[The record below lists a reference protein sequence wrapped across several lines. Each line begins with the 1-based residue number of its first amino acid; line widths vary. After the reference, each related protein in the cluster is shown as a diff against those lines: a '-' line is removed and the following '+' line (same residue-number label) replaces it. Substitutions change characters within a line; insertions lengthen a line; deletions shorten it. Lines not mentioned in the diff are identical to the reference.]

1 MNKIKIA
8 IDLDDTLVPTVEL
21 LVKEMFKDKS
31 FPAFRGYQSIKDFTY
46 EEEVALYQY
55 IRQTLNKQEIAEF
68 KPISG
73 SVSAIK
79 KLSKDFELYIL
90 TARNTD
96 IKNHTQT
103 WVKHHYPKIFKDII
117 FSKYV
122 IEGKFVKTKGEICKE
137 MGISLIVDDNL
148 EYITDCDKHGIK
160 TILFDYKGNYGWSKG
175 KAPKKTKLANTW
187 KEVFEIIKK
196 TKF

>member
-1 MNKIKIA
+1 MTKIKIA

-21 LVKEMFKDKS
+21 LIKEMLKDKS
-31 FPAFRGYQSIKDFTY
+31 FAAFRGYHSIKDFTY

-55 IRQTLNKQEIAEF
+55 IRTTLNKQDIIKF
-68 KPISG
+68 KSISG

-96 IKNHTQT
+96 IRNHTQN
-103 WVKHHYPKIFKDII
+103 WIEHHFPKIFKEII
-117 FSKYV
+117 FSKYLV
-122 IEGKFVKTKGEICKE
+122 EGTFVKTKGEICKE
-137 MGISLIVDDNL
+137 RGISLIVDDNL
-148 EYITDCDKHGIK
+148 EYIIDCDKHGIK
-160 TILFDYKGNYGWSKG
+160 TILFDYRGNYAWAKG
-175 KAPKKTKLANTW
+175 DIPKKTNVAKTW
-187 KEVFEIIKK
+187 KEVSEIIKK